1 MERERY
7 FVLSDGDA
15 PDQIVFTMEDAYRA
29 QPTFIDVFDG
39 NGHKL
44 EAYMYDAQQD
54 AYTTNF

>member
-15 PDQIVFTMEDAYRA
+15 PDQIVFSMEDAYKA

-44 EAYMYDAQQD
+44 KAYMYDAQQD
-54 AYTTNF
+54 AYTLDF